1 MIKELEIL
9 SKKYK
14 QAEVNIV
21 QKSVSLYQNDI
32 KKEAQSFLAEIE
44 KVAKKEKKNGVELLA
59 VIHD

>member
-14 QAEVNIV
+14 QAEVNVV